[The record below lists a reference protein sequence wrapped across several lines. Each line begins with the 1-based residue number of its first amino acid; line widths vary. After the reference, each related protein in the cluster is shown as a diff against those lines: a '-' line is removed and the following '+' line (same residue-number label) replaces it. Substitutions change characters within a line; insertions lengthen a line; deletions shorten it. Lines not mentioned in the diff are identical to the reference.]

1 MSYCPVSVQ
10 FCLYL
15 DTIVIRSKILPNH
28 QKVSDCPSNNAQK
41 ISATIFLA
49 TCEWIRL
56 NIETLPKI
64 LRYLIMS
71 KLLLSNVRFSASFRR
86 LEESTQ
92 PQEQTYT
99 IMRSYYSH
107 LNPFSK

>member
-1 MSYCPVSVQ
+1 MIYCLVSVQ

-15 DTIVIRSKILPNH
+15 DTIVIRNKILPNH

-56 NIETLPKI
+56 NIETLPGTEER
-64 LRYLIMS
+64 LYFWLGTPFF
-71 KLLLSNVRFSASFRR
+71 LLLEFIFS
-86 LEESTQ
+86 Q
-92 PQEQTYT
+92 KT
-99 IMRSYYSH
+99 I
-107 LNPFSK
+107 N